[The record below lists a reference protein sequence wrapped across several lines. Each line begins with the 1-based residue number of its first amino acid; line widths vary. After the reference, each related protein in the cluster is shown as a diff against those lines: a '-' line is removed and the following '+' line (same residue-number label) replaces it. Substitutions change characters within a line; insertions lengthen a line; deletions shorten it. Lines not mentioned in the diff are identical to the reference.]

1 MGNLTEKELSA
12 VEDLL
17 SLEELNIK
25 KYNMLTQHVQDTAL
39 QQKLQS
45 IGNEHQGHF
54 NMLFNHLS

>member
-39 QQKLQS
+39 QQKLQNIS
-45 IGNEHQGHF
+45 NEHQGHF